1 MTDAQKADA
10 VYQSIATMQEAGAT
24 GVMLYALDSG
34 ENFLWTLDANNSN
47 QFNATVMQRILDAK
61 QQLGATRTPW

>member
-1 MTDAQKADA
+1 
-10 VYQSIATMQEAGAT
+10 
-24 GVMLYALDSG
+24 MLYALDSG
-34 ENFLWTLDANNSN
+34 ENFLWTLDASNSN